1 MSNSKDNAVKLA
13 GIPDDQLTELTNL
26 LGLEPIFGAPQVTE
40 TFVYQCVR
48 NKTPLGVKVFFRTWP
63 ILHRLKVPKFEDIWV
78 STIFISCFSTDESN
92 IQHPTMPDK
101 DWLQAKAEL
110 ENKKLIKKWRGDDE
124 AARYYS
130 AHWNVYGFLQQDA
143 IGWLYGAPGSYKTV
157 LAMDIACSVSTGRP
171 WAKRA
176 TRKGAVLYISAE
188 GGGGIYAMRDA
199 WERKNDAR
207 CDHLSIYVGSPD
219 ISAVSIFGSSDDCSG
234 KRDYDPLISMLKE
247 LENALGQPVSLIVID
262 TYAQTS
268 PDDTKA
274 AVTAYEKSIRALIRK
289 VAPGASVLVIDHTT
303 KEGTTWMGSNAKL
316 GNMDMMGLVKKTG
329 DDVVLTMRNGKGKLK
344 NAVSFEDIRMTP
356 RLVALGWD
364 DPQGNS
370 ASAPVLEYCATALT
384 EREAIALN
392 LVGDKTT
399 YGDLRKTWHGHEKL
413 ASVAATTRKTALSR
427 AIRGLR
433 EKDSID
439 VEGLEYDQTDDG
451 AKERPITDTCVIF
464 PM

>member
-1 MSNSKDNAVKLA
+1 MSNSKDNAMNLA
-13 GIPDDQLTELTNL
+13 GIPEDQIKELTDL
-26 LGLEPIFGAPQVTE
+26 LELEPIFGDPQVTE

-48 NKTPLGVKVFFRTWP
+48 NETPLGVKVFFRTWP
-63 ILHRLKVPKFEDIWV
+63 ILHQLNVPQFADTWV
-78 STIFISCFSTDESN
+78 STIFISSLAWDESN
-92 IQHPTMPDK
+92 MQAPIMPDK
-101 DWLQAKAEL
+101 DWLQAKADF
-110 ENKKLIKKWRGDDE
+110 ENKKLIRKWRGDDE

-130 AHWNVYGFLQQDA
+130 APWNVYSFLQQDA

-171 WAKRA
+171 WAERA
-176 TRKGAVLYISAE
+176 TRKGPVLYISAE

-199 WERKNDAR
+199 WESKNEAR

-219 ISAVSIFGSSDDCSG
+219 IAAVSISGSYDEYYEKTS
-234 KRDYDPLISMLKE
+234 YDPLISKLKE
-247 LENALGQPVSLIVID
+247 LEYVLGQPASLIVID

-329 DDVVLTMRNGKGKLK
+329 EDVVLTMRNGKGKLK
-344 NAVSFEDIRMTP
+344 NAVPFEDIRMTP
-356 RLVALGWD
+356 RLVALGRD
-364 DPQGNS
+364 DPQGNA

-392 LVGDKTT
+392 LVGDRTT
-399 YGDLRKTWHGHEKL
+399 YGELRKAWHGHEKL

-433 EKDSID
+433 EKDAID
-439 VEGLEYDQTDDG
+439 VEGLEYDRTDDG

-464 PM
+464 AM